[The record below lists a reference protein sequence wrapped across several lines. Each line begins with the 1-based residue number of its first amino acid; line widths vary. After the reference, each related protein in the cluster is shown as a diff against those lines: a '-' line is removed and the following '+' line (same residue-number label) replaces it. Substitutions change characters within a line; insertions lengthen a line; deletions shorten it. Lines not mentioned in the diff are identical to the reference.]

1 MTFVWLSLPAILL
14 AILLLFERERM
25 SETDLRFLALIIALA
40 IAGRILFAGI
50 PNVQPATALLLLLSA
65 YRGPLQGSIAG
76 AFVAVLS
83 SFFLGTGTFV
93 IFQAFAFAFVCL
105 GVSLIPWK
113 RRRLPLAIYGLASGY
128 LYGWISNIGFLA
140 LTGFSVGGFFSLLVT
155 GVFFDTLH
163 GLSNLF
169 FIYALHPIFLRIMR
183 TADTIEGND

>member
-1 MTFVWLSLPAILL
+1 MTVVWFSLPAILL
-14 AILLLFERERM
+14 AFIVLFERERL

-65 YRGPLQGSIAG
+65 YRGPLQGSVAG

-113 RRRLPLAIYGLASGY
+113 RRRFPLALYGLAAGY
-128 LYGWISNIGFLA
+128 LYGWVSNIGFLA
-140 LTGFSVGGFFSLLVT
+140 LTGFSVGGFISLLVT

-183 TADTIEGND
+183 SADSIEGKE